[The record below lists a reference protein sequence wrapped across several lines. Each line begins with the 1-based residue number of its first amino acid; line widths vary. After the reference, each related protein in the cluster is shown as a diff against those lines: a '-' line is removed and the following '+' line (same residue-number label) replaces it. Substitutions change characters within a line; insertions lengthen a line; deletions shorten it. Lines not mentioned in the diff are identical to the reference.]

1 MKVTTLLEQ
10 RSDEVWAASRLVVQP
25 PGETEEGLE
34 VEVWV
39 EGSTGLVRMCSVVPS
54 ETDLADFAEGFLQ
67 AMASPMAEMDAYRP
81 GKLIVDRRELAKAV
95 RPLAKEHGVE
105 VEVRASVADDL
116 RELAE
121 KIEADL
127 AEEFPFQYLA
137 EGDVSPETVT
147 AFFEQAHRYLELAP
161 WELELES
168 LTFEVSGLSAAPLV
182 AAVAGDDEPGLALY
196 PSLDAARAY
205 ATFDGEDLDVLEP
218 STAFT
223 VLEPALASEELRAEM
238 TAHGWTAHLLGLPV
252 LTAQTRVER
261 PNATEQE
268 LIEMTSVLEALTY
281 YLGDGG
287 EPSMAFELANGKI
300 VKVVPTEDVFAQIPT
315 FANADEAVTGLDR
328 LWEQGEAELAAA
340 AASQYLEDEGD
351 FDPRVISR
359 LALYLCSMEAYE
371 DLEEIWK
378 SFAPVPAIELHYVG
392 AFLAHGM
399 GHGST
404 ASKRLKKAVKGDPG
418 IGRRLLE
425 GSSEDDFSALWSGP
439 WAESGPL
446 REELEGLLKPAKT
459 PAKGGSRSKGKKKK

>member
-10 RSDEVWAASRLVVQP
+10 RTDEVWAASRLTVHP

-39 EGSTGLVRMCSVVPS
+39 EGLTGLVRMCSVVPS
-54 ETDLADFAEGFLQ
+54 QTDLSDFAHGFLQ
-67 AMASPMAEMDAYRP
+67 AMSSPMAEMDAYRP
-81 GKLIVDRRELAKAV
+81 GKLLVDRRELAKAV

-137 EGDVSPETVT
+137 EGDVTPEAVT

-168 LTFEVSGLSAAPLV
+168 LTFEVSGLTSEPLI

-196 PSLDAARAY
+196 PSLEAARAY
-205 ATFDGEDLDVLEP
+205 ANFDGEELDVLEP

-223 VLEPALASEELRAEM
+223 VLDPALASEELREEM
-238 TAHGWTAHLLGLPV
+238 ATHGWTSHLLGIPI

-261 PNATEQE
+261 PNATNNE
-268 LIEMTSVLEALTY
+268 LAEMTEVLEALTY

-287 EPSMAFELANGKI
+287 EPSMAFELANGKV
-300 VKVVPTEDVFAQIPT
+300 VKVVATEDVFAQIPS
-315 FANADEAVTGLDR
+315 FSSAQEAVAGLDR

-340 AASQYLEDEGD
+340 AASQYLEEEGD

-359 LALYLCSMEAYE
+359 LALYLCAMEAYE

-378 SFAPVPAIELHYVG
+378 SFAPVPAVELHYIG
-392 AFLAHGM
+392 AFMAHEM

-404 ASKRLKKAVKGDPG
+404 ASKRLKKAVKSDPEV
-418 IGRRLLE
+418 GRRLLT
-425 GSSEDDFSALWSGP
+425 GDSEDDFSSLWSGP
-439 WAESGPL
+439 WAEAGPL
-446 REELEGLLKPAKT
+446 REELEGLLASAAA
-459 PAKGGSRSKGKKKK
+459 PAKGRSRSKGKKR